1 MDRTLQDAFFQ
12 GMPHLGLPSSR
23 LAKGFPTMVDADR
36 LAKIASI
43 GQDLITTQLA
53 MAMQTP
59 SQALEGGW
67 VLGYCFGVFDALA
80 QQADLDDGAD
90 VFSLITLGFLGLF
103 ADPADPEAAMFVRR
117 SLDGQ
122 DNPRFQEGA
131 AAGGSDVFAWVA
143 DRAKAPN
150 ALFAHLNR

>member
-1 MDRTLQDAFFQ
+1 MDRPLQDAFFQ

-23 LAKGFPTMVDADR
+23 FAKGFPTMADADR

-53 MAMQTP
+53 MAMQAP

-90 VFSLITLGFLGLF
+90 VVSLITLGFLG
-103 ADPADPEAAMFVRR
+103 
-117 SLDGQ
+117 
-122 DNPRFQEGA
+122 
-131 AAGGSDVFAWVA
+131 
-143 DRAKAPN
+143 
-150 ALFAHLNR
+150 